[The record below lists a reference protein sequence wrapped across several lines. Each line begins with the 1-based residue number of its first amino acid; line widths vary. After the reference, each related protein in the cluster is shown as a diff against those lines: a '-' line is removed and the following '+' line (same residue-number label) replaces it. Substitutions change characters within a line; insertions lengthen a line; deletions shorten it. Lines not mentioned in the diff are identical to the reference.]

1 MADEITATVHTEIAE
16 IDPSDWNACAA
27 GVESFSQDLSPN
39 PFVTHEFLHALEKSQ
54 CVGAH
59 TGWHP
64 AHIAIRDAKE
74 RVLGVC
80 PAYVK
85 SHSQGEYVFDYGW
98 ADAFERA
105 GGQYYPKIQVSVP
118 FTPVTGPRLMIRG
131 TDNAAEQRMLLA
143 GALMGL
149 CEQANASSVHVTFAA
164 ENDINALE
172 KQGFLLRND
181 IQYHWLN
188 EDFAGFEAF
197 LETLASRKRKS
208 IRRERRAAS
217 EHGISF
223 EWISGSDLREH
234 HWDAFFRFYIDTGGR
249 KWGDPYLNRK
259 FFSLLGEA
267 MAGKIVLI
275 FAMQN
280 GEPVAGALNLI
291 GGNTL
296 YGRYWGTT
304 IDQPFLHFE
313 TCYYQAMDYAIQHGI
328 KWVEAGAQGQHK
340 LTRGYRPVVTGSAH
354 FIRHPG
360 LRDAIENYLAR
371 ERPAIA
377 GEAEA
382 LANYLPFKKVGG
394 EA

>member
-1 MADEITATVHTEIAE
+1 M
-16 IDPSDWNACAA
+16 
-27 GVESFSQDLSPN
+27 
-39 PFVTHEFLHALEKSQ
+39 
-54 CVGAH
+54 
-59 TGWHP
+59 
-64 AHIAIRDAKE
+64 R
-74 RVLGVC
+74 
-80 PAYVK
+80 
-85 SHSQGEYVFDYGW
+85 
-98 ADAFERA
+98 
-105 GGQYYPKIQVSVP
+105 
-118 FTPVTGPRLMIRG
+118 
-131 TDNAAEQRMLLA
+131 
-143 GALMGL
+143 
-149 CEQANASSVHVTFAA
+149 
-164 ENDINALE
+164 LE

-188 EDFAGFEAF
+188 EDFASFDAF
-197 LETLASRKRKS
+197 LDTLASRKRKS

-223 EWISGSDLREH
+223 EWISGGDLREH
-234 HWDAFFRFYIDTGGR
+234 HWDAFFRFYIDTGSR

-259 FFSLLGEA
+259 FFSLLGEV

-340 LTRGYRPVVTGSAH
+340 LTRAATALSLPAPPTLSAIRGCEMRSKIISPANAPPLPVKPRRWRPICRSKRMA
-354 FIRHPG
+354 
-360 LRDAIENYLAR
+360 AR
-371 ERPAIA
+371 LDR
-377 GEAEA
+377 
-382 LANYLPFKKVGG
+382 KH
-394 EA
+394 